1 MKTVLL
7 LLTDAKLDLPKQM
20 ARQSDAGWKVES
32 VDLTRKDV
40 DYREV
45 LEKIFEA
52 DSVQVW

>member
-1 MKTVLL
+1 MVLKL
-7 LLTDAKLDLPKQM
+7 LAGGDEKLVKDLTSEMDAE
-20 ARQSDAGWKVES
+20 V

-45 LEKIFEA
+45 LEKVFEA

>member
-1 MKTVLL
+1 MVLKL
-7 LLTDAKLDLPKQM
+7 LAGADETLVTELTSGLDAE
-20 ARQSDAGWKVES
+20 V
-32 VDLTRKDV
+32 VDLRRRDV

>member
-1 MKTVLL
+1 MVLKL
-7 LLTDAKLDLPKQM
+7 LAGADETLVKELTAGLDAE
-20 ARQSDAGWKVES
+20 V
-32 VDLTRKDV
+32 VDLRRRDV

>member
-1 MKTVLL
+1 MVLKL
-7 LLTDAKLDLPKQM
+7 LAGADEKLVQELTAAM
-20 ARQSDAGWKVES
+20 ES
-32 VDLTRKDV
+32 EVVDLRQKDV

>member
-1 MKTVLL
+1 MVLKVL
-7 LLTDAKLDLPKQM
+7 AGADEKVVKELTADLDAE
-20 ARQSDAGWKVES
+20 V
-32 VDLTRKDV
+32 VDLRRKDA

>member
-1 MKTVLL
+1 MKTLQLL
-7 LLTDAKLDLPKQM
+7 AGADEKLVKELT
-20 ARQSDAGWKVES
+20 AGLEAEV
-32 VDLTRKDV
+32 VDLRRADV